1 MRVKFRDLYKIYPGK
16 WVVTCDD
23 EWKNGRV
30 EYCTLYGV
38 YESEDEGRA
47 VLRPLLRE
55 KSAGLFKMITEEEE
69 EIGFIFVMA
78 D

>member
-1 MRVKFRDLYKIYPGK
+1 MRVKFQDLYKIYPGK
-16 WVVTCDD
+16 WVITCDD
-23 EWKNGRV
+23 EWKNGCV

-38 YESEDEGRA
+38 YDTEDEGEEVIRQ
-47 VLRPLLRE
+47 VLLE

-78 D
+78 G